1 MIDPSLSTE
10 HTLETQVADM
20 AEAALLAELETWPK
34 PGLVS
39 HFDAGSHHDMDAGM
53 LRASI
58 AAIKPFYAALADA
71 GAHGATMGQLR
82 LIGLDAEQAML
93 DATHGVN
100 THRGAVFALG
110 LLCAASGVACA
121 GSASTVLGTIVRERW
136 GTAILQD
143 TLGRDSNGAS
153 ALSRFGAGGARA
165 EAASGFPHVFGV
177 GLPALRLG
185 RRLAPGDTQAGRVQ
199 AFFALLASLEDT
211 NLLHRGGSAG
221 LRYARCEA
229 HRFLDEGGVGHSNWL
244 EKAVSLHQAFIRR
257 RLSPGGCAD
266 MLACTL
272 FAEGWDHRHPN

>member
-1 MIDPSLSTE
+1 MIDLFRSTGSIR
-10 HTLETQVADM
+10 ETQVADM

-53 LRASI
+53 LRVSI

-71 GAHGATMGQLR
+71 GAHGATMGRLR

-93 DATHGVN
+93 DATQGVN
-100 THRGAVFALG
+100 THRGAIFALG
-110 LLCAASGVACA
+110 LLCAASGACA
-121 GSASTVLGTIVRERW
+121 DVPSTVLGTIVRERW

-143 TLGRDSNGAS
+143 PLGRDSNGAS

-185 RRLAPGDTQAGRVQ
+185 RELAPGDTQAGRVQ
-199 AFFALLASLEDT
+199 AFFGLLASLEDT

-244 EKAVSLHQAFIRR
+244 EKAVSLHRAFIRR

-272 FAEGWDHRHPN
+272 FADGWDRRHPN